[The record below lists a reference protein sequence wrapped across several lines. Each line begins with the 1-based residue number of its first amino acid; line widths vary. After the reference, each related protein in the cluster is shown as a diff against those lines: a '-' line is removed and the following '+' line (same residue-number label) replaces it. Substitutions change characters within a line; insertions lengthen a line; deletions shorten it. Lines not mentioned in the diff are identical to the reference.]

1 MMQLVILLYL
11 DIQSK
16 FPTSY
21 TKIVLDPNW
30 QQVMAEELSTLHWTD
45 TCDLVPLPLGKSSIG
60 SHLGFLR
67 NIIESYLQISRDA
80 EANVGSSSHEAK
92 QKRYPVRWAG
102 ADLLKI
108 VESQVEGPRIEQ
120 LRLSE
125 LSQLEQKLDGM
136 LRQTRRRKTQ
146 LMMEAIACLKEKVK
160 ELNEQKQQMEKMI
173 AAAESKDALQ
183 HEDLVM
189 EQAGNNSKPPP
200 QNVVLQLL

>member
-1 MMQLVILLYL
+1 MGRGKFQLKRIENKSNRQVTFSKRRNGMM
-11 DIQSK
+11 K
-16 FPTSY
+16 
-21 TKIVLDPNW
+21 K
-30 QQVMAEELSTLHWTD
+30 AHELSIL
-45 TCDLVPLPLGKSSIG
+45 CDVDLALIIFSARGRLYEFCSGNS
-60 SHLGFLR
+60 LR

-92 QKRYPVRWAG
+92 QKRYPVQWAG

-146 LMMEAIACLKEKVK
+146 LMMEAIACLQEKVK
-160 ELNEQKQQMEKMI
+160 KLNEQKQQMEKMI

>member
-1 MMQLVILLYL
+1 MGRGKFQLKRIENKNNRQVTFSKRRSGMM
-11 DIQSK
+11 K
-16 FPTSY
+16 
-21 TKIVLDPNW
+21 KAN
-30 QQVMAEELSTLHWTD
+30 ELSIL
-45 TCDLVPLPLGKSSIG
+45 CDVDLALIIFSARGRLYEFCSGNS
-60 SHLGFLR
+60 LR

-92 QKRYPVRWAG
+92 QKSYPVRWAG

-125 LSQLEQKLDGM
+125 LRQLEQKLDGM

-160 ELNEQKQQMEKMI
+160 KLNEQKQQMEKMI

>member
-1 MMQLVILLYL
+1 MGRGKFQLKRIENKNNRQVTFSKRRSGMM
-11 DIQSK
+11 K
-16 FPTSY
+16 
-21 TKIVLDPNW
+21 K
-30 QQVMAEELSTLHWTD
+30 AHELSIL
-45 TCDLVPLPLGKSSIG
+45 CDVDLALIIFSARGRLYEFCSGNS
-60 SHLGFLR
+60 LR

>member
-1 MMQLVILLYL
+1 MGRGKFQLKRIENKNNRQVTFSKRRSGMMKKAHELSILCDVDLALIIFSARGRLYEFCSGNRYSLLYIYISL
-11 DIQSK
+11 TYNFVK
-16 FPTSY
+16 
-21 TKIVLDPNW
+21 
-30 QQVMAEELSTLHWTD
+30 
-45 TCDLVPLPLGKSSIG
+45 
-60 SHLGFLR
+60 
-67 NIIESYLQISRDA
+67 YLLWAFQ
-80 EANVGSSSHEAK
+80 

-160 ELNEQKQQMEKMI
+160 KLNEQKQQMEKMI

>member
-1 MMQLVILLYL
+1 MGRGKFQLKRIENKNNRQVTFSKRRSGMM
-11 DIQSK
+11 K
-16 FPTSY
+16 
-21 TKIVLDPNW
+21 K
-30 QQVMAEELSTLHWTD
+30 AHELSIL
-45 TCDLVPLPLGKSSIG
+45 CDVDLALIIFSARGRLYEFCSGNS
-60 SHLGFLR
+60 LR

-92 QKRYPVRWAG
+92 KRYPVRWAG

>member
-1 MMQLVILLYL
+1 MLTTKF
-11 DIQSK
+11 DIEK
-16 FPTSY
+16 F
-21 TKIVLDPNW
+21 N
-30 QQVMAEELSTLHWTD
+30 
-45 TCDLVPLPLGKSSIG
+45 G
-60 SHLGFLR
+60 SHLDSTRGKKALLSNNELPITMKISRRRLTIRLR

-92 QKRYPVRWAG
+92 QKRYPVPWAG

>member
-1 MMQLVILLYL
+1 MGRGKFQLKRIENKNNRQVTFSKRRSGMM
-11 DIQSK
+11 K
-16 FPTSY
+16 
-21 TKIVLDPNW
+21 K
-30 QQVMAEELSTLHWTD
+30 AHELSIL
-45 TCDLVPLPLGKSSIG
+45 CDVDLALIIFSARGRLYEFCSGNS
-60 SHLGFLR
+60 LR

-160 ELNEQKQQMEKMI
+160 ELNEQKQQMEKMQQRVKTP
-173 AAAESKDALQ
+173 SS
-183 HEDLVM
+183 M
-189 EQAGNNSKPPP
+189 RTW
-200 QNVVLQLL
+200 